1 MSNPDPMP
9 VRAVERLDA
18 VSEWTG
24 RLVSWLTLAMV
35 LVTCAVA
42 ILRYA
47 FDLGWIA
54 MQESVTYLHA
64 TVFLLGAAYTLRHE
78 GHVRVDILY
87 RRFSERGRAW
97 VDVLGGLLLLVPVCG
112 FIGWISWDYVVQ
124 SWQVREG
131 SQEAGGLPL
140 VYLLKTLIP
149 LMAGLLLV
157 QGLASTLRNL
167 LFLAGYPVAR
177 TGEPEQG
184 RG

>member
-1 MSNPDPMP
+1 MSESDPMP
-9 VRAVERLDA
+9 VSAVRRLEA

-42 ILRYA
+42 LLRYA
-47 FDLGWIA
+47 FDLGWIG

-64 TVFLLGAAYTLRHE
+64 AVFMLGAAYTLRHE

-87 RRFSERGRAW
+87 RRFPERVQAW
-97 VDVLGGLLLLVPVCG
+97 VDILGGLLLLVPVCA
-112 FIGWISWDYVVQ
+112 FIAWISWDYVAQ
-124 SWQVREG
+124 SWAVREG

-149 LMAGLLLV
+149 AMAALLLV
-157 QGLASTLRNL
+157 QGLASILRNA
-167 LFLAGYPVAR
+167 LFLAGYPVRRDA
-177 TGEPEQG
+177 GSEDG

>member
-1 MSNPDPMP
+1 MP
-9 VRAVERLDA
+9 VRAVQGLEA

-42 ILRYA
+42 VLRYA

-64 TVFLLGAAYTLRHE
+64 AVFMLGAAYTLRHE

-87 RRFSERGRAW
+87 RRFPDRVQAW
-97 VDVLGGLLLLVPVCG
+97 VDILGGLLLLVPVCA
-112 FIGWISWDYVVQ
+112 FVAWISWDYVLQ
-124 SWQVREG
+124 SWAVREG

-140 VYLLKTLIP
+140 VYLLKALIP
-149 LMAGLLLV
+149 VMAALLLL
-157 QGLASTLRNL
+157 QGLASVLRNA
-167 LFLAGYPVAR
+167 LFLAGYPVRR
-177 TGEPEQG
+177 TDEPEEG
-184 RG
+184 PG